1 MANLAPIPMNHAQ
14 LRHLEDVREFW
25 EWYDFPTSLGDPI
38 WTENAVDSTFGA
50 CPRRR
55 TGFHFAGTCANPG
68 GEIVLLLCGGDKAS
82 QARDIAA
89 AKQLAQTEK

>member
-1 MANLAPIPMNHAQ
+1 MNHAQ

-38 WTENAVDSTFGA
+38 WTENAVDSLFAHVLVGEPDSTLGSSPRA
-50 CPRRR
+50 C
-55 TGFHFAGTCANPG
+55 FAGTYANRG

-82 QARDIAA
+82 QARDIAS
-89 AKQLAQTEK
+89 AKQLARTEE